1 MSGIRGI
8 KTVSPSPFPVKIV
21 ASITL
26 PSIFFTHSLVPL
38 QSFGGS
44 RFSSKIIGDPTL
56 SKRRCGGNPA
66 ELSEFRNSGGK
77 LTTSSAFTT
86 VSIGIDRLVF
96 SDNVW

>member
-8 KTVSPSPFPVKIV
+8 QTVSPSPFLFKIV

-26 PSIFFTHSLVPL
+26 PSIFFTHRLVPL

-44 RFSSKIIGDPTL
+44 RFRSKIIGDSNL

-66 ELSEFRNSGGK
+66 ESSEFRNSGGI
-77 LTTSSAFTT
+77 LET
-86 VSIGIDRLVF
+86 
-96 SDNVW
+96 